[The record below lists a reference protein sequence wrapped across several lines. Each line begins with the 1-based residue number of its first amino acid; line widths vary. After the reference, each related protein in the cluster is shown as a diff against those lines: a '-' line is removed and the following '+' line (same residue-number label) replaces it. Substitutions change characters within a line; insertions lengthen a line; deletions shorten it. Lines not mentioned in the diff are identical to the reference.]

1 VSTVIAIDGP
11 AGSGKS
17 TLARALAERLGYDV
31 LDTGAMYRAL
41 TVECLRRGVDVSS
54 NEDVSRLAR
63 SIVVTTL
70 PEVSVD
76 GHCVGHLLRTPE
88 VNVAVSSVAALPGA
102 REAMVAAQR
111 AQAATSA
118 RGLVAEGR
126 DLTTVVFPDAT
137 LKIFLTAS
145 LDERARRRGD
155 ESRDS
160 VARRDHLDSTRAAS
174 PLAQAPDARVLDTTG
189 RSVADLVE
197 EVVQWLANTTSH

>member
-1 VSTVIAIDGP
+1 MSTVIAIDGP

-76 GHCVGHLLRTPE
+76 GHSVGHLLRTPE

-111 AQAATSA
+111 AQAAAST

-174 PLAQAPDARVLDTTG
+174 PLTQAPDARVLDTTG

-197 EVVQWLANTTSH
+197 EVVEWLANTTSH